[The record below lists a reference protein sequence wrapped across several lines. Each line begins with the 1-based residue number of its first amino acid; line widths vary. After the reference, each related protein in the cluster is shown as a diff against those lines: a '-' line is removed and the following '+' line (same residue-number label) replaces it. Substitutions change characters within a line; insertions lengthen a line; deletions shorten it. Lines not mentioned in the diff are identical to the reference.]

1 MEQINTTFMDLFP
14 IPFQVSQLGEASRVM
29 NFKLVNDLYK
39 DKEVHPDSPIRTGI
53 GGVWQSNFGLE
64 NRYESYREAANMFFG
79 FAKPVLYRMGFR
91 GDLDSR
97 FSLCDFWG
105 NINENPSAF
114 HMPHFHGNGNTIL
127 SGVYYPSSG
136 YISGKCISDN
146 QDLNEKPVIE
156 ATSYPKP
163 GSIVFMDPAVDIKR
177 QVFCDDLVR
186 YPYYGLEISII
197 PKEGVL
203 ILFPHY
209 LTHLVTPTVTPNF
222 TRISLA
228 FSINFRSIDR

>member
-1 MEQINTTFMDLFP
+1 MDLFP
-14 IPFQVSQLGEASRVM
+14 VPFHVSQLGEASRQM
-29 NFKLVNDLYK
+29 NGELVRDLYK
-39 DKEVHPDSPIRTGI
+39 DREAHPESPIRTGV

-64 NRYESYREAANMFFG
+64 NRYDSYKQAAKMFFE
-79 FAKPVLYRMGFR
+79 FSKPVLNRMGFR
-91 GDLDSR
+91 GNPDEK

-105 NINENPSAF
+105 NINQDPSAF

-136 YISGKCISDN
+136 IFNGANLSDN
-146 QDLNEKPVIE
+146 QNLDDPPVIE
-156 ATSYPKP
+156 ATSYPKK
-163 GSIVFMDPAVDIKR
+163 GSIVFMDPSVDVKR

-186 YPYYGLEISII
+186 YPYYGLELSII
-197 PKEGVL
+197 PKEGLL

-209 LTHLVTPTVTPNF
+209 LTHLVTPTATSNL

-228 FSINFRSIDR
+228 FSINFKSMDR